1 MNISTTMDQIGS
13 RLATISGLRVFDFPA
28 ENAQP
33 PFALV
38 DFPES
43 VEYDSAMARGAD
55 RATFNVL
62 VGVSRNVDRA
72 ARDALAAYMDGS
84 GSKSIKTAIE
94 GGTVGDSA
102 RVTSVTVSEIVM
114 AGVPFVGA
122 VFVVDV
128 IA

>member
-1 MNISTTMDQIGS
+1 MNVSTVMDQLGVT
-13 RLATISGLRVFDFPA
+13 LATITGLRVFDFPS

-38 DFPES
+38 DFPQS
-43 VEYDSAMARGAD
+43 VEFDTAMVRGAD

-72 ARDALAAYMDGS
+72 ARDALADYLDGS
-84 GSKSIKTAIE
+84 GSKSIKAAVE
-94 GGTVGDSA
+94 AGTVGDSA
-102 RVTSVTVSEIVM
+102 RVMRVTVSEIVV
-114 AGVPFVGA
+114 ANTPFLGA
-122 VFVVDV
+122 VFEVDV